1 MSNRAWLTPGNACDL
16 NGWIGQVSV
25 QAADFSVLAIAVVT
39 LLTVNFNTW
48 VINTSLEQQ
57 RLVCISVWIIPLITA
72 TIALSTNKIAPV
84 TGNWCWISREPL
96 YLRYALGHGWRFL
109 IFAAVIG
116 IYAAVFL
123 NVRRRLLSRKTQ
135 SLNPRYSFSMYADS
149 ASNINI
155 SMTHNELIRGKH
167 TMPTQVR
174 EAVTRA
180 NSERNKETGLEAAQE
195 AKQSAQSR
203 LGVKPR
209 IRVMQSSN
217 LDHDT
222 RHWLMLSLFPLA
234 YILIWIPGLVN
245 RFMEL
250 LGYQVDWLSALQAS
264 TQLTGLV
271 NALVYGFREHRQ
283 SHRRQSQAR
292 EHNQMVLKK
301 GLDLDV

>member
-1 MSNRAWLTPGNACDL
+1 M
-16 NGWIGQVSV
+16 
-25 QAADFSVLAIAVVT
+25 VT
-39 LLTVNFNTW
+39 LLTVNFNNW
-48 VINTSLEQQ
+48 VINSSLDQQ
-57 RLVCISVWIIPLITA
+57 RLVCISVWIIPFITA
-72 TIALSTNKIAPV
+72 TIALAENKIEPV

-96 YLRYALGHGWRFL
+96 YLRYVLGHGWRF
-109 IFAAVIG
+109 FVFVAVIG

-123 NVRRRLLSRKTQ
+123 NVRRRLHSRKTP
-135 SLNPRYSFSMYADS
+135 SLNPRYSFSLYAES
-149 ASNINI
+149 ASNINM

-180 NSERNKETGLEAAQE
+180 SSERNKETGLEAAQE

-209 IRVMQSSN
+209 IRVMQSSG

-222 RHWLMLSLFPLA
+222 RHWLLLSLFPLA

-245 RFMEL
+245 RFVEL
-250 LGYQVDWLSALQAS
+250 LGYQVEWLTALQAS

-271 NALVYGFREHRQ
+271 NALVYGFREHRN
-283 SHRRQSQAR
+283 SHRRQSEAR
-292 EHNQMVLKK
+292 EKNNLVLKK